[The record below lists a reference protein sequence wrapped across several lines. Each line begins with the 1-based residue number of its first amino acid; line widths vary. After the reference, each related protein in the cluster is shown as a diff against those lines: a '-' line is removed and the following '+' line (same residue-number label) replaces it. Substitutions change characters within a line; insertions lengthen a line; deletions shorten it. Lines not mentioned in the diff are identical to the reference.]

1 MKYFKMVV
9 SSPYIL
15 LYYSWLSPKGEEVK
29 AEKRKTADA
38 RTREEWAYFTLH
50 FMGEWGSA
58 KTKKRALPREGVPAV
73 VWRETS
79 A

>member
-1 MKYFKMVV
+1 MVMP
-9 SSPYIL
+9 SPCIF
-15 LYYSWLSPKGEEVK
+15 LYYRLLSPKGEEVNTK
-29 AEKRKTADA
+29 NRKTADA
-38 RTREEWAYFTLH
+38 RTREEWAYFTLL
-50 FMGEWGSA
+50 FMREWGRA

>member
-1 MKYFKMVV
+1 MIVP
-9 SSPYIL
+9 SPDIL
-15 LYYSWLSPKGEEVK
+15 LYYSLLSPKGEGVK

-38 RTREEWAYFTLH
+38 RTREKRAHLPLIFSMRVEKGGAQ
-50 FMGEWGSA
+50 
-58 KTKKRALPREGVPAV
+58 KKWALPREGVPAV

>member
-1 MKYFKMVV
+1 MAV

-15 LYYSWLSPKGEEVK
+15 LYYRLLSPKGEGVK

-38 RTREEWAYFTLH
+38 RTREEWAYFTL
-50 FMGEWGSA
+50 FFIGEWGRA